1 MNLCHDFASFK
12 GTLKKKEALNKGLD
26 THLARSLAVVA
37 ASCGLLVALVPA
49 VEVAVTD
56 LVLGNPEAFRG
67 ALYRPALVI
76 VRLLLSVVTVALV
89 ALVVAVG
96 VLVASVVWRDAVGR
110 VELVISTRKLARL
123 AVGGS

>member
-1 MNLCHDFASFK
+1 MILPVSK
-12 GTLKKKEALNKGLD
+12 KLSGKKEASNKGLD
-26 THLARSLAVVA
+26 THLAGGFAVVA

-49 VEVAVTD
+49 VEVAVAD
-56 LVLGNPEAFRG
+56 LVLGYPEALRG

-123 AVGGS
+123 TVGGS